1 MDRRTQILQTD
12 MAMTRYALLWSCFAV
27 LLLSGAG
34 ARGQT
39 PAPPN
44 SGFPTFVANV
54 GVVTYNKA
62 LVVDLDNN
70 GGPQEIVVGTDAG
83 QLFVFQSD
91 GTVRP
96 GWPRTPCP
104 PNFGQALASE
114 LVSSPAAGHLV
125 AGNQTLEI
133 VLGCGSVDTARNY
146 GQVVA
151 YTAAGVELWRFTTM
165 DVSIPDGKPDAVW
178 STPTLGDLD
187 GDGLDDVVFG
197 SLDQRVYALK
207 GTNGTLLPGWPVW
220 VRDTI
225 FSSPA
230 LADLDG
236 DGKLE
241 IIIGADVHA
250 EAPPFNTP
258 TGGALWVFR
267 RDGSQF
273 PGFPVFTNFGIGSS
287 PAVGDI
293 TGDGCPDI
301 VVGTAFPAPPYTDP
315 TGRDLHAWSRDGS
328 VLPGWPKALVGHPNT
343 SPALANLD
351 GDAALEVVATVTK
364 PTNGNPTGEGWVYGI
379 KGNGTILP
387 GFPMRPVTNN
397 IDADSLEEPIVV
409 RFGTAATDPSIF
421 VGGLIFEVGH
431 ISKTGVQL
439 SDDRR
444 PPPAGPGV
452 VYYETNRQV
461 FGPAAA
467 DLDHTGTLVLVGAD
481 GRIATDPD
489 DLGVYAWNLGTAN
502 GTQPWPMFRQGPKR
516 QGTAPGTTGCPVPK
530 PGLSFYTLTPCRVS
544 DSRQSGFLTYGGP
557 KLVGGE
563 QRTITIQDVPAY
575 IPPWR
580 SACGVPATAKAVA
593 LNVTVD
599 APTMA
604 GDLTLI
610 PGGDG
615 LHGTASISFP
625 AGRTRAN
632 NAVMPLSFDGRGNLT
647 VSVGM
652 PPGGQVDVI
661 LDVFG
666 YFQ

>member
-1 MDRRTQILQTD
+1 MNRQNVLFV
-12 MAMTRYALLWSCFAV
+12 AALSLAV
-27 LLLSGAG
+27 AS

-39 PAPPN
+39 PAPAN
-44 SGFPTFVANV
+44 SGFPWAVAGNNV
-54 GVVTYNKA
+54 GVITYGKA

-70 GGPQEIVVGTDAG
+70 GGPQEIVVGTDKG
-83 QLFVFQSD
+83 RLLVFNSD
-91 GTVRP
+91 GTIRA
-96 GWPRTPCP
+96 GWAPSGKVMP
-104 PNFGQALASE
+104 SE
-114 LVSSPAAGHLV
+114 TASSPAAGQLD
-125 AGNQTLEI
+125 NDTPLEI
-133 VLGCGSVDTARNY
+133 VVGCGTPNVGPQQ
-146 GQVVA
+146 GQV
-151 YTAAGVELWRFTTM
+151 AAFNADGTELWRFNGM
-165 DVSIPDGKPDAVW
+165 LDIVEGPNGFPDGVW
-178 STPTLGDLD
+178 STPALGDLD

-197 SLDQRVYALK
+197 SFDHRVYALK
-207 GTNGTLLPGWPVW
+207 GTNATHLPGWPQML
-220 VRDTI
+220 RETI

-236 DGKLE
+236 NGTLE

-250 EAPPFNTP
+250 EPPPFNTP

-267 RDGSQF
+267 SNGTQF
-273 PGFPVFTNFGIGSS
+273 PGFPRYVNHGIGSS

-293 TGDGCPDI
+293 TGDGCADI
-301 VVGTAFPAPPYTDP
+301 VVGTAFPPPPYTSP
-315 TGRDLHAWSRDGS
+315 TGRDLHAWNRDGS
-328 VLPGWPKALVGHPNT
+328 IPPGWPKALIGHPHG

-351 GDAALEVVATVTK
+351 ADAALEVVTTVTR
-364 PTNGNPTGEGWVYGI
+364 TNGSPTGEGWVYGI
-379 KGNGTILP
+379 DGNGATLA

-397 IDADSLEEPIVV
+397 VDADSLQEPIVV

-431 ISKTGVQL
+431 VSKAGVQL

-444 PPPAGPGV
+444 LPPASPGQV
-452 VYYETNRQV
+452 FYETNRQV

-467 DLDHTGTLVLVGAD
+467 DLDDNGTLVLVGAS
-481 GRIATDPD
+481 GRFAPDPD

-516 QGTAPGTTGCPVPK
+516 QGTAPGTTGCAVPK
-530 PGLSFYTLTPCRVS
+530 PQLDFHTLTPCRIS

-557 KLVGGE
+557 KLVAGE
-563 QRTITIQDVPAY
+563 QRTITIHDVPAH
-575 IPPWR
+575 IPSWR

-599 APTMA
+599 LANVA
-604 GDLTLI
+604 GSLTLF
-610 PGGDG
+610 PAGDG
-615 LHGTASISFP
+615 LPATNTISFP

-647 VSVGM
+647 VYVNM
-652 PPGGQVDVI
+652 PPGGQVHVI

-666 YFQ
+666 YFR